1 MKTKHAKKTK
11 AEASAIET
19 QTAVPPAPISDPSA
33 LAEAAKKEERV
44 IAARDYVHVIEILR
58 DEKRFSFRK
67 IAAWLNERGI
77 PLDNNDVYRAYV
89 ASIPGEEKAAMQAT
103 GLEIKPED

>member
-11 AEASAIET
+11 AEASATET
-19 QTAVPPAPISDPSA
+19 QSVAPATPIPDPTA

-44 IAARDYVHVIEILR
+44 FAARDYVRVIEILR

-67 IAAWLNERGI
+67 IAAWLNQRGI
-77 PLDNNDVYRAYV
+77 PLDNNDVYRAYM
-89 ASIPGEEKAAMQAT
+89 ASIPGEEKKAMKAT
-103 GLEIKPED
+103 GLEIDPED

>member
-1 MKTKHAKKTK
+1 MKTKQAKKSKTK
-11 AEASAIET
+11 AAATDT
-19 QTAVPPAPISDPSA
+19 QTVAAATPLPDPSA
-33 LAEAAKKEERV
+33 LLESAKQEERL
-44 IAARDYVHVIEILR
+44 IAARDYTQVIEVLR

-89 ASIPGEEKAAMQAT
+89 ASFPGEEKAAMRAT
-103 GLEIKPED
+103 GHEIDPED